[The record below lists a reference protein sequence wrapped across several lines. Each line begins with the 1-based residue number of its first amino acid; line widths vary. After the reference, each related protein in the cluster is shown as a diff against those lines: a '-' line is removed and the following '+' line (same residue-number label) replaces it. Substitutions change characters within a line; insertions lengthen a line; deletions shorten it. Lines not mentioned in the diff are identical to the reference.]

1 MGVTVTLKKS
11 HLVNDEGVRARV
23 YGLNPENFRKKTLAK
38 DSDPESKPAFRSD
51 GCNFLI
57 PKGCPAE
64 QMIIDAVEAA
74 ANEKLGDKAAGW
86 IRKNVGE
93 GKATDNCA
101 LRDAEERDEV
111 GDDFVGHFQ
120 VNGKSY
126 KRILI
131 MTPSGAVVGE
141 SPDED
146 EEGDELPEEDRVYNG
161 QHLGALKLEFW
172 GYTKGKSGV
181 ACNVL
186 GWRGSDMDA
195 EQMESSGGETA
206 STDDLSMDDDEDDT
220 SSKKPAK
227 KPAPGKKP
235 ARK

>member
-1 MGVTVTLKKS
+1 MGVVVTLKKS
-11 HLVNDEGVRARV
+11 QLVNEDGQRARV

-38 DSDPESKPAFRSD
+38 DADPESKPAFRSD

-57 PKGCPAE
+57 PKGCAAE
-64 QMIIDAVEAA
+64 EIIREAIEAA

-93 GKATDNCA
+93 GKASDNCA
-101 LRDAEERDEV
+101 FRDAEERDEV
-111 GDDFVGHFQ
+111 GEEFVNHYQ

-126 KRILI
+126 RRILI
-131 MTPSGAVVGE
+131 MTPAGLTVGE
-141 SPDED
+141 SVDED
-146 EEGDELPEEDRVYNG
+146 ADGDEIDEEDRVYNG

-186 GWRGSDMDA
+186 GWRGLDNEA
-195 EQMESSGGETA
+195 AQMESGGGETA
-206 STDDLSMDDDEDDT
+206 SEGDLSMDDDDEET
-220 SSKKPAK
+220 QSKK